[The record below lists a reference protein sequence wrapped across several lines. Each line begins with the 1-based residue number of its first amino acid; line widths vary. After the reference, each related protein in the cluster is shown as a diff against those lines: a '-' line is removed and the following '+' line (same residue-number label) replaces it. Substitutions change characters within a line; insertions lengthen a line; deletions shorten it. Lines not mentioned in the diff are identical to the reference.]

1 MKEKAKMVVDG
12 KVILTDKDEWYF
24 LGDDGTVYSS
34 GVCSSI
40 DEILETESSV
50 GERFRITIERL
61 GEN

>member
-1 MKEKAKMVVDG
+1 MIVDG
-12 KVILTDKDEWYF
+12 KIILTDKDEWYF

-40 DEILETESSV
+40 DEILETESGI

-61 GEN
+61 G

>member
-1 MKEKAKMVVDG
+1 MEEKAKMVVDG

-24 LGDDGTVYSS
+24 LCNDGTVYSS

-40 DEILETESSV
+40 DEILETESGI

-61 GEN
+61 G